1 MHFLSELLHGFP
13 CNKIKFIIIE
23 GKEGK
28 TTTAKLLQHILS
40 HLNISSSIYSKK
52 YSLSTFAKNQ
62 LKQNVK
68 YIISEY
74 PLPILNPII
83 AKIDLSKNPDKIAS
97 KIKISANKLSF
108 DYDKT
113 EFITD
118 SPYYY
123 LVNTL
128 VCVYGICKKIGVK
141 NPDFVESIKYF
152 PDINGKREEIPNNF
166 KFRTFIDSAQAPLSI
181 NAILVS
187 MTKIPHNKLTV
198 IFGHSSLK
206 DKSMRSE
213 IGDLLQKYADKIFF
227 TADDTV
233 RETINDIAKDV
244 FGDNLNKVEII
255 ANRQDAFDTAVKTA
269 TTDDIII
276 ALGIGRRNY
285 IIQNH
290 TRFPWSEAEAFR
302 TAFRNKNL

>member
-40 HLNISSSIYSKK
+40 HLNISSSIYLKK
-52 YSLSTFAKNQ
+52 YNLSVFVKNQ
-62 LKQNVK
+62 LRQNVK

-74 PLPILNPII
+74 PLPISNPII
-83 AKIDLSKNPDKIAS
+83 AKIDLNKNPEKIAD

-108 DYDKT
+108 YYDKT
-113 EFITD
+113 EFVTD
-118 SPYYY
+118 SPYFY
-123 LVNTL
+123 LVNTI
-128 VCVYGICKKIGVK
+128 VCVYEICKKIGVK
-141 NPDFVESIKYF
+141 TPDFVESIKYF
-152 PDINGKREEIPNNF
+152 PEINGKREEIPNNF

-181 NAILVS
+181 NAILAS
-187 MTKIPHNKLTV
+187 MAKIPHHKLTV

-206 DKSMRSE
+206 DKSIRSQ
-213 IGDLLQKYADKIFF
+213 IGILLQKYADKIFF
-227 TADDTV
+227 TADNTV
-233 RETINDIAKDV
+233 KETIENIAADV
-244 FGDNLNKVEII
+244 FGNNLNKVEII

-269 TTDDIII
+269 ATDDIII
-276 ALGIGRRNY
+276 ALGIGRRNF
-285 IIQNH
+285 IIENH